1 MNLTIAQFDEEWVI
15 GRIVLIYLAY
25 INVAGAGSIAT
36 GVR

>member
-25 INVAGAGSIAT
+25 TNLEGQ
-36 GVR
+36 VR